1 MFFFCLFKK
10 TKQTILRKVI
20 GKYSAALKQFL
31 QRSRQMFNFLFE
43 EREIY
48 NVTRISLKST
58 FDFGL
63 GYIFFSMLHS
73 L

>member
-1 MFFFCLFKK
+1 
-10 TKQTILRKVI
+10 
-20 GKYSAALKQFL
+20 
-31 QRSRQMFNFLFE
+31 MFNFLFE